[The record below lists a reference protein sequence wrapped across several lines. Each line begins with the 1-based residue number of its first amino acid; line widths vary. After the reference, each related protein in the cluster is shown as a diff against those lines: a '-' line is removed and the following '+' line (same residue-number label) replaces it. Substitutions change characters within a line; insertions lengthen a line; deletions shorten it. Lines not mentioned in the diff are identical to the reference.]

1 MGRET
6 GRESGWRESG
16 PSHGQ
21 CPAAVGPPWGPGS
34 RGPEHPAL
42 GRVSAPAAPALA
54 RAALG
59 YHAGSGYEA
68 PAPAPQHP
76 PILFTSFPS
85 LSHPGEFVGPHVV
98 YTPKRLEAPGGQGP
112 ALIPGAGRVWA
123 LGCGYLSAGCVLGG
137 GLHAA
142 SAVLGSAGRW
152 SPVLCSCPLSVFQ
165 EPSSRDCCTT
175 RTPEDPG

>member
-85 LSHPGEFVGPHVV
+85 LSHPVSS
-98 YTPKRLEAPGGQGP
+98 
-112 ALIPGAGRVWA
+112 WA
-123 LGCGYLSAGCVLGG
+123 LTLS
-137 GLHAA
+137 
-142 SAVLGSAGRW
+142 
-152 SPVLCSCPLSVFQ
+152 
-165 EPSSRDCCTT
+165 
-175 RTPEDPG
+175 TPQKD